1 MGEHRTPT
9 QASPYYLPKHK
20 YLAALQYALQY
31 EELKSE
37 LNDLHDNC
45 KATGIDYS
53 KDRVQAGVGSDQV
66 FFMAERIA
74 DVNGKLKKI
83 SSTIVEVAPPSL
95 QHHLF
100 LSVCRGYTYYQLRD
114 HKDANGQ
121 KDPVPLGKNA
131 FSRMRQCFYF
141 ELSKKI

>member
-1 MGEHRTPT
+1 MSEHRTPT

-20 YLAALQYALQY
+20 YLSALQYALQY

-37 LNDLHDNC
+37 LNDLYDQC

-53 KDRVQAGVGSDQV
+53 KDHIQTNGCGDQV
-66 FFMAERIA
+66 FFMADRIA
-74 DVNGKLKKI
+74 CINGKLKKI
-83 SSTIVEVAPPSL
+83 SSTIIEVAPTEM
-95 QHHLF
+95 QHFLF
-100 LSVCRGYTYYQLRD
+100 LSVCRGFTYQQLRD
-114 HKDANGQ
+114 HRDASGK
-121 KDPVPLGKNA
+121 KDPVPMGKNA

>member
-1 MGEHRTPT
+1 MSEHRTPT

-20 YLAALQYALQY
+20 YLSALQYALSY

-37 LNDLHDNC
+37 LEDLYDQC

-53 KDRVQAGVGSDQV
+53 KDRVQTGGAGDMVYI
-66 FFMAERIA
+66 MAERITE
-74 DVNGKLKKI
+74 VNGKLKKI
-83 SSTIVEVAPPSL
+83 SETIVDVAPECL

-100 LSVCRGYTYYQLRD
+100 LSVCRGFTYHQLCE
-114 HKDANGQ
+114 HKDGHGK

-131 FSRMRQCFYF
+131 FSRMRQRFYF

>member
-1 MGEHRTPT
+1 MSEHRTPT

-20 YLAALQYALQY
+20 SLSALQYALAY

-37 LNDLHDNC
+37 LNDLYDQC

-53 KDRVQAGVGSDQV
+53 KDRIQTNGAGDMVYL
-66 FFMAERIA
+66 MADRIA
-74 DVNGKLKKI
+74 EVNGKLKKI
-83 SSTIVEVAPPSL
+83 SSTIVDVAPECV

-100 LSVCRGYTYYQLRD
+100 LSVCRGFTYRQLCD
-114 HKDANGQ
+114 HKDANGK
-121 KDPVPLGKNA
+121 KDPVPMGKNA
-131 FSRMRQCFYF
+131 FSRMRQRFYF